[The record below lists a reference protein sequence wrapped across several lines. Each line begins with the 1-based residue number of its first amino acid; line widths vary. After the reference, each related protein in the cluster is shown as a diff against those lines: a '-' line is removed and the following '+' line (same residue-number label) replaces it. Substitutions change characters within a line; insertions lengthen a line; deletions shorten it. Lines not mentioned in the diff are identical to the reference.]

1 VVEDLVVWI
10 GTIAGILVLLS
21 FIPQIIKAYKT
32 KKMFDV
38 SSYLM
43 TLIAGGMFL
52 WVVYGVIKS
61 DPVIIG
67 TNATG
72 FALNVTLLVMKLK
85 YDKLQSSTIKTSW
98 IGNTFINTEIE
109 YVPGLCMSYDIRTQL
124 TNFAAEFMAD
134 EQVVQRL
141 KEVFEKHVD
150 TARVS
155 REAGNYEQ
163 LIESYIRASAAAT
176 FLELIKKK

>member
-1 VVEDLVVWI
+1 VIEDLVVWI

-21 FIPQIIKAYKT
+21 FIPQIMKAYKT

-43 TLIAGGMFL
+43 ILIASGMFL

-61 DPVIIG
+61 DLVIIG

-85 YDKLQSSTIKTSW
+85 YDKLQSRTVKTS
-98 IGNTFINTEIE
+98 
-109 YVPGLCMSYDIRTQL
+109 
-124 TNFAAEFMAD
+124 
-134 EQVVQRL
+134 
-141 KEVFEKHVD
+141 
-150 TARVS
+150 
-155 REAGNYEQ
+155 
-163 LIESYIRASAAAT
+163 
-176 FLELIKKK
+176 